1 MEMNAQVECIDRDP
15 EVIVRNIIEA
25 VEDFLKVRGIRIP
38 SSDILM
44 LGDGYENPAEENEA
58 LFYGADYLELENAI
72 MELI

>member
-1 MEMNAQVECIDRDP
+1 MEMNVCVDRDP
-15 EVIVRNIIEA
+15 EVIVQEIIEA

-58 LFYGADYLELENAI
+58 LFYGADYLELEDAI
-72 MELI
+72 LELMG

>member
-1 MEMNAQVECIDRDP
+1 MNTCVDRDP
-15 EVIVRNIIEA
+15 EVIVQEIIEA

-58 LFYGADYLELENAI
+58 LFYGADYLELEDAI
-72 MELI
+72 LDLMP